1 MSWTDKARV
10 SAAAQAVRELKDHTT
25 VGLGSGNTILRALE
39 LAAERIKKE
48 NLRISFIPTSY
59 QIEIAAKKL
68 GLKTANL
75 DEETEPELALD
86 GADQVQWRT
95 LDLVKG
101 GGAAL
106 LREKIVDST
115 ARRLIIV
122 VDEKKLAKT
131 LGGPQ
136 PIPVEITPF
145 GYASTLEKIRRIS
158 DKTILRETTG
168 KVGHNRQRQPHRG
181 CLLQKPPPSRNRARE
196 TQEDSRRN
204 RNRTLPRH
212 GRHGLCGKKGRA
224 CRHPPKKLKFCSRTS
239 QIARIVSRSTRTLS
253 RSKIF

>member
-168 KVGHNRQRQPHRG
+168 KVGPVITDNGNLIADVYFRSLRRPEIVHEKLKKIAG
-181 CLLQKPPPSRNRARE
+181 VIE
-196 TQEDSRRN
+196 TGLFLGMADTAYVGRKDGHVDILRRN
-204 RNRTLPRH
+204 
-212 GRHGLCGKKGRA
+212 
-224 CRHPPKKLKFCSRTS
+224 
-239 QIARIVSRSTRTLS
+239 
-253 RSKIF
+253 

>member
-10 SAAAQAVRELKDHTT
+10 SAAAQAVRELKDNTI
-25 VGLGSGNTILRALE
+25 VGLGSGNTILHALE

-48 NLRISFIPTSY
+48 NLRITFIPTSY
-59 QIEIAAKKL
+59 QVEIAAKKL
-68 GLKTANL
+68 NLKTTSL
-75 DEETEPELALD
+75 DQDTEPELALD

-115 ARRLIIV
+115 ARRLVIV
-122 VDEKKLAKT
+122 IDEKKLAKT

-158 DKTILRETTG
+158 DKANLRETTG
-168 KVGHNRQRQPHRG
+168 KVGPIVTDNGNLIADVNFRS
-181 CLLQKPPPSRNRARE
+181 L
-196 TQEDSRRN
+196 RR
-204 RNRTLPRH
+204 PEIVH
-212 GRHGLCGKKGRA
+212 E
-224 CRHPPKKLKFCSRTS
+224 KLK
-239 QIARIVSRSTRTLS
+239 
-253 RSKIF
+253 KIPGVVETGLFLGMADTAYVGRKDGHVDILRKG

>member
-10 SAAAQAVRELKDHTT
+10 SAAAQAIRELRDKTT
-25 VGLGSGNTILRALE
+25 IGLGSGNTILRALE

-59 QIEIAAKKL
+59 QMEIAARRL
-68 GLKTANL
+68 GLNITTL
-75 DEETEPELALD
+75 DEKMEPDLALD

-115 ARRLIIV
+115 AKRLVIV

-145 GYASTLEKIRRIS
+145 GYASTIEKIRRIS
-158 DKTILRETTG
+158 EKCALRESTG
-168 KVGHNRQRQPHRG
+168 KVGPIITDNG
-181 CLLQKPPPSRNRARE
+181 NLIVDAYFRNL
-196 TQEDSRRN
+196 RR
-204 RNRTLPRH
+204 PDIVH
-212 GRHGLCGKKGRA
+212 E
-224 CRHPPKKLKFCSRTS
+224 KLKKIPGVLETGLFLDMAD
-239 QIARIVSRSTRTLS
+239 IAYVGRKDGHVDILR
-253 RSKIF
+253 KG

>member
-10 SAAAQAVRELKDHTT
+10 SAAAQAIRELKDKT
-25 VGLGSGNTILRALE
+25 VIGLGSGNTILRALE

-59 QIEIAAKKL
+59 QMEIAARKL
-68 GLKTANL
+68 GLNMTTL
-75 DEETEPELALD
+75 DENTEPDLALD

-115 ARRLIIV
+115 AKRLVIV

-158 DKTILRETTG
+158 EKTSLRESSG
-168 KVGHNRQRQPHRG
+168 KVGPIITDNG
-181 CLLQKPPPSRNRARE
+181 NLIVDTYFRNL
-196 TQEDSRRN
+196 RR
-204 RNRTLPRH
+204 PEIVH
-212 GRHGLCGKKGRA
+212 E
-224 CRHPPKKLKFCSRTS
+224 KLK
-239 QIARIVSRSTRTLS
+239 
-253 RSKIF
+253 KIPGVVETGLFLDMADTAYVGRKDGHVDILRRG